1 MGSKRMPNTAR
12 FLKSARKA
20 KLIEHINRLGIDHD
34 LTETSNA
41 ESFEA
46 VLQFPSTLQDRL
58 AADADRIMA
67 MSDEIGQAAMLNMP
81 HWRTALLEIEGAVAR
96 AHWLFLQSEDA
107 FRHAEE
113 IRYADENQNAM
124 RMWTAFVGPASKQLK
139 VDEANRELLA
149 KTFRQTFGVERVCID
164 VIERLQR
171 GSVDGRTSLQ
181 LTVYSEDEPVD
192 DLEFVGPALRNRS
205 RRPVRETAIVYEA
218 DTGIIEVVSRNKD
231 LRLTI
236 ATLFAQ
242 QCLGAELSGETLP
255 LLSIDL
261 APLVEPHAFPTR
273 TEDGIAKVKLTMLTL
288 SSSDQRL
295 TQQFAVKFSDPAILQ
310 DVLRDHY
317 GSDGSPLEGD
327 LYPWRARIEV
337 QFEPEQGRKRGK
349 KLSLE
354 LTRPNRCSLRGKTE
368 RERMI
373 LDRYLRDWGLRADEA
388 A

>member
-1 MGSKRMPNTAR
+1 MPNISR
-12 FLKSARKA
+12 FLKSARRPN
-20 KLIEHINRLGIDHD
+20 LIEHLNRLGIDHAVTD
-34 LTETSNA
+34 TSSP
-41 ESFEA
+41 ESLA
-46 VLQFPSTLQDRL
+46 SLLQSPSLLQDRL

-81 HWRTALLEIEGAVAR
+81 EWRTALLEIEGAVAR
-96 AHWLFLQSEDA
+96 AHWLFLQSDEA
-107 FRHAEE
+107 FRTAEE

-124 RMWTAFVGPASKQLK
+124 RMWTAFIGPVSDQLNVG
-139 VDEANRELLA
+139 EADRKLLA
-149 KTFRQTFGVERVCID
+149 EAFKQTFAVERVCID
-164 VIERLQR
+164 IIERLQR
-171 GSVDGRTSLQ
+171 GSLDGRTSLQ

-192 DLEFVGPALRNRS
+192 DLEFVGPTLGNRS
-205 RRPVRETAIVYEA
+205 RRPVRETAIVYEP

-236 ATLFAQ
+236 AILFARQ
-242 QCLGAELSGETLP
+242 FLGVELSGETLP
-255 LLSIDL
+255 PLTIDL
-261 APLVEPHAFPTR
+261 APLIEPHAFPTR

-295 TQQFAVKFSDPAILQ
+295 TQQFAVKFGDPAILQ
-310 DVLRDHY
+310 EVLRDHY
-317 GSDGSPLEGD
+317 GADGSPLEGD

-349 KLSLE
+349 KLNLE